1 MRVTAIERQPRRQR
15 GNVFLEGR
23 FAVALSLEVIAEA
36 GLRSGDDLSP
46 ERLEA
51 LREADVRRTA
61 LHAALRLLAYRPR
74 SESELRERLARRGL
88 PAPVIDDTVARV
100 REQGLLDDAAFAA
113 YWVESRSRMRPR
125 SRRLLARELSAKG
138 VERRTAL
145 RAAEA
150 VNDAEAAYEAGSR
163 RLRALSGLDYREFRR
178 RLGDLLLRRGFDYET
193 AREAVER
200 LWREASAGAPAGH
213 FQ

>member
-1 MRVTAIERQPRRQR
+1 MRVTAIERQPRRRR

-23 FAVALSLEVIAEA
+23 FALALSLEVIAEA
-36 GLRSGDDLSP
+36 GLRAGDDLSP

-61 LHAALRLLAYRPR
+61 LDAALRLLAYRPR
-74 SESELRERLARRGL
+74 SESEMRGRLARRGL
-88 PAPVIDDTVARV
+88 PAPVIDATVVRL

-125 SRRLLARELSAKG
+125 SRRLLARELSSKG

-163 RLRALSGLDYREFRR
+163 RLRALSGLDYPEFRR
-178 RLGDLLLRRGFDYET
+178 RLGDLLLRRGFNYET

-200 LWREASAGAPAGH
+200 LWRETGAGAPAGH
-213 FQ
+213 FE